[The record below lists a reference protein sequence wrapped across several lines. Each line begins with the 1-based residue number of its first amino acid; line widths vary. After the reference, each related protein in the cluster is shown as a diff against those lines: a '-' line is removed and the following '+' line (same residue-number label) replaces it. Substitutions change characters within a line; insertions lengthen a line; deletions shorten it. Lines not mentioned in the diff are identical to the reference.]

1 MSMLHEI
8 QSTRA
13 VPTGIGLGLRAR
25 FLDRVAEGEAE
36 GVPAFIELCPENY
49 MHRGGRNP
57 ARLRQVAERFPVICH
72 GLMMSLGSTD
82 PLDDEYFAELRAFL
96 DLYDP
101 PWHSDHVCWS
111 GLHGAMLHDLLPVP
125 FTSAVA
131 RRVASRVV
139 EARDRLER
147 PMAVENISWY
157 MQLGQSTLDE
167 TEFLGEILERADC
180 GLLLDVNN
188 VFVNA
193 QNHGFDPY
201 AWLERI
207 PLHRVLQ
214 LHVAGHD
221 RWDESLLID
230 THGAPV
236 RDEVFELMAWVIERT
251 GPRPVLLERD
261 SSIPPL
267 PELLDEIRR
276 LDAVYQQAVGR
287 WQASTGGAE
296 TTSEPAAAAAVE
308 AVGHA

>member
-1 MSMLHEI
+1 MSMFEAIL
-8 QSTRA
+8 STRS

-25 FLDRVAEGEAE
+25 FIDRVARGAAD
-36 GVPAFIELCPENY
+36 GVPTFVELCPENY
-49 MHRGGRNP
+49 MHRGGRSP
-57 ARLRQVAERFPVICH
+57 ARLEEVAQRFPVICH

-82 PLDDEYFAELRAFL
+82 PFEDAYFAQLRAFL
-96 DLYDP
+96 DRYDP
-101 PWHSDHVCWS
+101 PWHSDHLCWS
-111 GLHGAMLHDLLPVP
+111 GLHGAVLHDLLPVP

-157 MQLGQSTLDE
+157 AELGASQLDE
-167 TEFLGEILERADC
+167 VEFLVEILERADC

-193 QNHGFDPY
+193 QNHGFDPL

-207 PLHRVLQ
+207 PLERVVQ
-214 LHVAGHD
+214 LHVAGH
-221 RWDESLLID
+221 ESWEEDLIID
-230 THGAPV
+230 THGATV
-236 RDEVFELMAWVIERT
+236 RDEVYELMAWVIERT

-261 SSIPPL
+261 SNIPPL

-276 LDAVYQQAVGR
+276 LDGVYQQALSR
-287 WQASTGGAE
+287 WEADRSGGSADVR
-296 TTSEPAAAAAVE
+296 TAK

>member
-8 QSTRA
+8 ESIRA

-25 FLDRVAEGEAE
+25 FIDAVANGAAD
-36 GVPAFIELCPENY
+36 GVPAFVELSPENY
-49 MHRGGRNP
+49 MRRGGKYP
-57 ARLRQVAERFPVICH
+57 ARLEQVLERFPVICH

-82 PLDDEYFAELRAFL
+82 PLDPEYFGLLKRFL
-96 DLYDP
+96 DRWDP

-111 GLHGAMLHDLLPVP
+111 GLDGAMLHDLLPVP

-131 RRVASRVV
+131 RRIADRVI
-139 EARDRLER
+139 EARDRIER

-157 MQLGQSTLDE
+157 MRLGASQVDE
-167 TEFLGEILERADC
+167 PEFLTELLERADC

-207 PLHRVLQ
+207 PLDRVLQ
-214 LHVAGHD
+214 LHVAGHEPL
-221 RWDESLLID
+221 DETLIID
-230 THGAPV
+230 THGATV
-236 RDEVFELMAWVIERT
+236 RDEVYELMAWVIERV

-261 SSIPPL
+261 TNIPPL
-267 PELLDEIRR
+267 PELLDEVRR
-276 LDAVYQQAVGR
+276 LDGVYQGAVER
-287 WQASTGGAE
+287 WRARSGDVAQTV
-296 TTSEPAAAAAVE
+296 AAAASEVAVH
-308 AVGHA
+308 V

>member
-8 QSTRA
+8 EASHA

-25 FLDRVAEGEAE
+25 FIDRVVAGEAD
-36 GVPAFIELCPENY
+36 GVPAFVELSPENY
-49 MHRGGRNP
+49 MHRGGRFP
-57 ARLRQVAERFPVICH
+57 ALLERVAARFPVICH
-72 GLMMSLGSTD
+72 GLMMSLGGVD
-82 PLDDEYFAELRAFL
+82 PFDPEYFAFLKAFL
-96 DLYDP
+96 DRYDP

-111 GLHGAMLHDLLPVP
+111 SLDGTVLHDLLPVP

-131 RRVASRVV
+131 RRVAGRVV

-157 MQLGQSTLDE
+157 MRVGAPGMDE
-167 TEFLGEILERADC
+167 PEFLTELLERADC

-207 PLHRVLQ
+207 PLERVLQ
-214 LHVAGHD
+214 LHVAGHE
-221 RWDESLLID
+221 RLDETVIID
-230 THGAPV
+230 THGATV
-236 RDEVFELMAWVIERT
+236 HDEVYALMAWVIERT

-261 SSIPPL
+261 TNIPPL

-276 LDAVYQQAVGR
+276 LDAVYQGAVER
-287 WQASTGGAE
+287 WQQASAGA
-296 TTSEPAAAAAVE
+296 PALATAAQQGARH
-308 AVGHA
+308 G